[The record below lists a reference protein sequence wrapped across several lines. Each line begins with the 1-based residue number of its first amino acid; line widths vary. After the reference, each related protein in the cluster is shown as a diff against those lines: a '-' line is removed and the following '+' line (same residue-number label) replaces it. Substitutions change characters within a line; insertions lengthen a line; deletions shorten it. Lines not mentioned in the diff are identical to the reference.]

1 MGASSASAW
10 RDRSAP
16 VELEVG
22 FVGLDGRQVRMG
34 LAEGVP
40 VRFEAV
46 APVRAFPSFKR
57 QRYFPGLW
65 WSATTR
71 RHVGYE
77 SWLERDRLMLLDHD
91 PAVVGIASQPF
102 WLFWQHDGK
111 LRSHAPDYFA
121 RRADGSAVVVDC
133 QPLTRIKP
141 RDAARVRDH
150 PPGLPRCRLGLPAC
164 LRPGSGVGRERA
176 LAGRLPPSAERPAG
190 GHRGASGGP
199 HPEVAGVDQRE
210 CLPPCWPLLCGWLW
224 SCAGAGGCAGSGG
237 AAWTGS
243 CG

>member
-71 RHVGYE
+71 RQVGYE
-77 SWLERDRLMLLDHD
+77 SWPSCSRRWASSTATSAPTPSGSPTTCLLYT
-91 PAVVGIASQPF
+91 S
-102 WLFWQHDGK
+102 
-111 LRSHAPDYFA
+111 
-121 RRADGSAVVVDC
+121 
-133 QPLTRIKP
+133 
-141 RDAARVRDH
+141 DAADEEDSVD
-150 PPGLPRCRLGLPAC
+150 LG
-164 LRPGSGVGRERA
+164 GRRIIKKKKKKKKKTE
-176 LAGRLPPSAERPAG
+176 
-190 GHRGASGGP
+190 
-199 HPEVAGVDQRE
+199 
-210 CLPPCWPLLCGWLW
+210 
-224 SCAGAGGCAGSGG
+224 
-237 AAWTGS
+237 T
-243 CG
+243 